1 MDKTT
6 KLVLTMGSILAMAS
20 LMGAGEV
27 RATENGLATYPVGV
41 NTVLDGI
48 LPPPGATQFYN
59 YTEYN
64 FSSKFA
70 GADGKSSVPGFHS
83 EVLVDAPRVVH
94 TWGPTLGSFTFSSGI
109 VVPLFHLHVDVP
121 GASGTRSALGDII
134 VHPLMVGY
142 SNPSHTFFAFISPDV
157 GLPTGSYSVNR
168 VANTGLNTYAF
179 EPNLSVTWFPS
190 PKWELSGLAQ
200 IEFNSP
206 NHATNY
212 HSGNVATLDWLVG
225 YSVTKGFQL
234 GVQGYFLKQVSDD
247 TVNGQT
253 APNDGFRGQAIGIGP
268 QLRYDLGPA
277 SAIVFKYQHEFAVR
291 NRPQGERLWVEVSF
305 PIR

>member
-179 EPNLSVTWFPS
+179 EPNLSVTGFPARNGS
-190 PKWELSGLAQ
+190 SRGSRKSSSIRRTTRPTITRAMSRRSIGL
-200 IEFNSP
+200 
-206 NHATNY
+206 
-212 HSGNVATLDWLVG
+212 
-225 YSVTKGFQL
+225 
-234 GVQGYFLKQVSDD
+234 
-247 TVNGQT
+247 
-253 APNDGFRGQAIGIGP
+253 
-268 QLRYDLGPA
+268 
-277 SAIVFKYQHEFAVR
+277 SAIR
-291 NRPQGERLWVEVSF
+291 
-305 PIR
+305 